1 MTTAPASPSA
11 PTRSKLELLLAAVVT
26 GLHVTAANV
35 GNPKL
40 SEAAADAAKHLDG
53 LSLGVAGD
61 AIQANLDTA
70 RVDDVGKNIQQLA
83 DSMLTIT
90 GSIEAKVSKL
100 GDAIGVLEAK
110 LSRFEHSTVGQLTN
124 QTTALRE
131 DMDAAGKAF
140 SGIRAE
146 INDLLE
152 LVARTVDSID
162 KTDQTLSGLV
172 AWKADVTFPRKAE
185 NNAAEDKIDDIKPD
199 AGASA
204 AAATNEAATAATP
217 PTT

>member
-1 MTTAPASPSA
+1 MTTASA
-11 PTRSKLELLLAAVVT
+11 PPRSKLELLLSAMVT
-26 GLHVTAANV
+26 GLHVTAANI

-61 AIQANLDTA
+61 AIQANADESGLDQVRKSIDTVA
-70 RVDDVGKNIQQLA
+70 TMSRDLINAVANKVD
-83 DSMLTIT
+83 
-90 GSIEAKVSKL
+90 KL
-100 GDAIGVLEAK
+100 GDAIGVLETR

-146 INDLLE
+146 INDLRE
-152 LVARTVDSID
+152 LVAKTVDSID
-162 KTDQTLSGLV
+162 KTDQTLSGIV

-204 AAATNEAATAATP
+204 AAATNEAATAATT

>member
-1 MTTAPASPSA
+1 MTTASA
-11 PTRSKLELLLAAVVT
+11 PPRSKLELLLSAMVT
-26 GLHVTAANV
+26 GLHVTAANI

-61 AIQANLDTA
+61 AIQANADESGLDQVRKSIDTVA
-70 RVDDVGKNIQQLA
+70 TMSRDLINAVANKVD
-83 DSMLTIT
+83 
-90 GSIEAKVSKL
+90 KL
-100 GDAIGVLEAK
+100 GDAIGVLETR

-146 INDLLE
+146 INDLRE
-152 LVARTVDSID
+152 LVAKTVDSID

-172 AWKADVTFPRKAE
+172 AWVAVVAFPRKAE

-204 AAATNEAATAATP
+204 AAATNEAATAATT